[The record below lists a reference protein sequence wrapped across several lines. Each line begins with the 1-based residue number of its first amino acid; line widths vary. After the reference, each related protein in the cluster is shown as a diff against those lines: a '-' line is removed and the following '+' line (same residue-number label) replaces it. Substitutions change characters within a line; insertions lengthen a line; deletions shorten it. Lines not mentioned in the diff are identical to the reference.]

1 MRPSE
6 AAAQQLIN
14 TYGKDATRVL
24 VDYHQA
30 FPEKSRVLKDLEVY
44 AGIFR
49 PTPVSEG
56 HDMLERM
63 EGRREVFAWIRTVLS
78 LTTDELAQ
86 LLPQI
91 DDGDDDV
98 AG

>member
-6 AAAQQLIN
+6 VAAQQLVAI
-14 TYGKDATRVL
+14 YGEDGPRV
-24 VDYHQA
+24 VADYHQA
-30 FPEKSRVLKDLEVY
+30 FPEKSRVLKDLEIY

-63 EGRREVFAWIRTVLS
+63 EGRREVFAWIRAVLS
-78 LTTDELAQ
+78 LTTEEVAQ
-86 LLPQI
+86 LIPETE
-91 DDGDDDV
+91 DGDDD
-98 AG
+98 AS

>member
-6 AAAQQLIN
+6 AAAQQLVAI
-14 TYGKDATRVL
+14 YGADAPKV
-24 VDYHQA
+24 VNDYHQA

-78 LTTDELAQ
+78 LTTDEIAQ
-86 LLPQI
+86 FVPQS
-91 DDGDDDV
+91 DGDE
-98 AG
+98 